1 MSREAFHQLLQR
13 YLDGNCTSEEKK
25 IVEQWYGL
33 LDKNDLPDIPEESFN
48 EIEQRLWDKVKPE
61 SQIVERHVGRKVVRS
76 MWTRISVAAAVV
88 LVALVAGLFAGYK
101 NDEPEFL
108 TGNSSSHVVRRVN
121 HTNHRIAVLLEDGS
135 RVVLKPK
142 AAISYPRYFG
152 SQKREIILKG
162 EAFFDVSK
170 NPERPFLVFNDD
182 VIIRVVGT
190 SFTVKPGKGSRKT
203 EVLVSSGKVI
213 VTEKPEKKSFV
224 GLFNLQDKVE
234 LTPNQKAMF
243 SSSDGELQVGL
254 VDNPVPLISLENG
267 SRQSASFIFNE
278 TPISSVLDELE
289 EVYGVKIM
297 TRNDAMKHCTFTG
310 DLSGQDLYSKLE
322 FICQSVKAS
331 YEIKGVTIYIEGKG
345 CN

>member
-33 LDKNDLPDIPEESFN
+33 LDKNDLPEVPEESFN

-61 SQIVERHVGRKVVRS
+61 SEFVERRAEKKVVRS
-76 MWTRISVAAAVV
+76 MWIRISVAAAVV
-88 LVALVAGLFAGYK
+88 LVTLVAGLLTRYQ
-101 NDEPEFL
+101 NEEPEFL
-108 TGNSSSHVVRRVN
+108 AENALSNLGEKIN
-121 HTNHRIAVLLEDGS
+121 HTDHRIAVLLEDGS

-142 AAISYPRYFG
+142 ASISYPRHF
-152 SQKREIILKG
+152 SARKREVILKG

-170 NPERPFLVFNDD
+170 NPGRPFLVFNDD

-190 SFTVKPGKGSRKT
+190 SFTVKPGRGFRKT

-213 VTEKPEKKSFV
+213 VTEKPTRKSFAR
-224 GLFNLQDKVE
+224 LFNLEDKVE
-234 LTPNQKAMF
+234 LTPNQKATF
-243 SSSDGELQVGL
+243 DPSDGHLEVGL
-254 VDNPVPLISLENG
+254 VDDPVPLISPENG
-267 SRQSASFIFNE
+267 SRQSVSFIFNE
-278 TPISSVLDELE
+278 SPISSVLDELE
-289 EVYGVKIM
+289 KVYGVKIV

-322 FICQSVKAS
+322 FICQSIKAS